1 MIERT
6 NAQWLADL
14 TGVADV
20 RDSALTDL
28 RERLQRGLYFYLSRE
43 RSDLSDLAPEEI
55 QHMTD
60 DFAQDATLR
69 VLDNLASFRGDSQ
82 FTTWAMK
89 VAVRI
94 AITELR
100 RSHYRDYSLDTL
112 TANGDLNIPASAA
125 VQSTMPD
132 RPEAAAEKSEALH
145 KVESA
150 FSEALTDRQRQALQ
164 WLMIDDVPVD
174 EVVIRLNTNRNAL
187 YKLVHDARRKL
198 RQYLEAQGLSP
209 EYIMALFS

>member
-14 TGVADV
+14 TSDSDA
-20 RDSALTDL
+20 RDAALNDL

-43 RSDLSDLAPEEI
+43 RSDLASLAPEEI
-55 QHMTD
+55 QRMTD

-112 TANGDLNIPASAA
+112 TANGDLNIP
-125 VQSTMPD
+125 T
-132 RPEAAAEKSEALH
+132 
-145 KVESA
+145 
-150 FSEALTDRQRQALQ
+150 
-164 WLMIDDVPVD
+164 
-174 EVVIRLNTNRNAL
+174 
-187 YKLVHDARRKL
+187 
-198 RQYLEAQGLSP
+198 
-209 EYIMALFS
+209 